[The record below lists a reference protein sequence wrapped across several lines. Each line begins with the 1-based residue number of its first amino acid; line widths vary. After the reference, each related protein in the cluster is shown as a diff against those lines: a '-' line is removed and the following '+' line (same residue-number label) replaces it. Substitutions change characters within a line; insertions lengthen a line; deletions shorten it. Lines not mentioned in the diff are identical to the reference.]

1 MPMVKLS
8 LAVYS
13 SLSVYLFH
21 EVLAFCSNGT
31 AGCAD
36 EAAGHGSL
44 HHAELVREC
53 ATGCHG
59 ATTAT
64 VLSLFPIIFFRLV
77 ESQEVRTYRAA
88 KLRLVAG
95 E

>member
-1 MPMVKLS
+1 M
-8 LAVYS
+8 
-13 SLSVYLFH
+13 
-21 EVLAFCSNGT
+21 
-31 AGCAD
+31 
-36 EAAGHGSL
+36 
-44 HHAELVREC
+44 REC

-64 VLSLFPIIFFRLV
+64 VPSLFPIIFFRLV

-88 KLRLVAG
+88 KLWLVAG